1 MNEEKKY
8 QLWLDNYFFKPSFFQ
23 KCLAFIFL
31 PLSLLYGLCAILNTC
46 FRQKIDFKKPIISVG
61 NLSFGG
67 NGKTPICKAIAREFE
82 GVFIV
87 LRGYRRKSKGLL
99 VVKNENAI
107 LAQVSQSGDEAMEY
121 AFEECVKGV
130 IVSEDRVAGIQKA
143 FELGAKIVL
152 LDDAFSKFHIQN
164 LIFCLKARSSLILI
178 LPYQAVLIVCLNFM
192 KKKLI
197 L

>member
-1 MNEEKKY
+1 MNEEKSINFG
-8 QLWLDNYFFKPSFFQ
+8 LIIIFLSPLFQ

-99 VVKNENAI
+99 VVKNKNAI

-152 LDDAFSKFHIQN
+152 LDDAFSKFHIQK
-164 LIFCLKARSSLILI
+164 FDILLESKI
-178 LPYQAVLIVCLNFM
+178 KPYFNFTLPSGAYRLPKFYE
-192 KKKLI
+192 KKLI